1 MAEQQVKEPRQ
12 GLLSTLLSLIGR
24 TFGVLVVSLIL
35 SIIIEWVGMTWFWQ
49 DQGALHS
56 KQMMLQE
63 VQYFSTHFTQSV
75 LHSDPIVFA
84 QQTMDTV
91 NHYVFVKTG
100 LLNWLNNAQVS
111 MKLNH
116 SVFMVIRGYIEAII
130 YITMTFII
138 RLLILFFTSPL
149 FILVTVVGFTDG
161 LVRRDLRRFGYGYES
176 SFMYHHAKRAILPL
190 LISSWMLYLS
200 LPFSIYPNLLLI
212 PAAFLVGTAIS
223 IASASFK
230 KYL

>member
-24 TFGVLVVSLIL
+24 TLGVLVISLIL
-35 SIIIEWVGMTWFWQ
+35 SIIIEWIGMTWFWQ
-49 DQGALHS
+49 EQGALHS

-63 VQYFSTHFTQSV
+63 VQYFSTHFTQSI

-84 QQTMDTV
+84 QQTMDIV

-100 LLNWLNNAQVS
+100 LLNWLNNAQIS
-111 MKLNH
+111 IKLNH
-116 SVFMVIRGYIEAII
+116 SVFMAIRGYIEAII

-149 FILVTVVGFTDG
+149 FILVAVVGFTDG

>member
-1 MAEQQVKEPRQ
+1 MAEQQVKEPRR
-12 GLLSTLLSLIGR
+12 GLLGNLLSLLGR
-24 TFGVLVVSLIL
+24 TLGILVVSLVF
-35 SIIIEWVGMTWFWQ
+35 SIVIEWIGMIWFWPEL
-49 DQGALHS
+49 GAQHS
-56 KQMMLQE
+56 KQMMLDE
-63 VQYFSTHFTQSV
+63 VQYFSVHFTQSILHADPVV
-75 LHSDPIVFA
+75 LATYV
-84 QQTMDTV
+84 MDTV
-91 NHYVFVKTG
+91 HQYVFVKSG
-100 LLNWLNNAQVS
+100 LLAWLN
-111 MKLNH
+111 
-116 SVFMVIRGYIEAII
+116 SVQDPSSPGYALIIYIRGYIEAVI

-149 FILVTVVGFTDG
+149 FILVAVVGFTDG

-176 SFMYHHAKRAILPL
+176 SFMYHHAKKAIFPL
-190 LISSWMLYLS
+190 LIGSWMLYLS

>member
-100 LLNWLNNAQVS
+100 LLNWLNNAQIS
-111 MKLNH
+111 IKLNH
-116 SVFMVIRGYIEAII
+116 SVFMAIRGYIEAII

-149 FILVTVVGFTDG
+149 FILVAIVGFTDG

-200 LPFSIYPNLLLI
+200 LPFSIYPNFLLI
-212 PAAFLVGTAIS
+212 PAAFFVGTAIS

>member
-149 FILVTVVGFTDG
+149 FILVAIVGFTDG

-200 LPFSIYPNLLLI
+200 LPFSIYPNFLLI
-212 PAAFLVGTAIS
+212 PAAFFVGTAIS

>member
-149 FILVTVVGFTDG
+149 FILVAIVGFTDG

-176 SFMYHHAKRAILPL
+176 SLDRK
-190 LISSWMLYLS
+190 S
-200 LPFSIYPNLLLI
+200 
-212 PAAFLVGTAIS
+212 VV
-223 IASASFK
+223 
-230 KYL
+230 

>member
-1 MAEQQVKEPRQ
+1 MAEQQVKDPRQ

-56 KQMMLQE
+56 KQMMHQE

-100 LLNWLNNAQVS
+100 VLNWLNNAQVS

-176 SFMYHHAKRAILPL
+176 SFMYHHA
-190 LISSWMLYLS
+190 
-200 LPFSIYPNLLLI
+200 
-212 PAAFLVGTAIS
+212 
-223 IASASFK
+223 
-230 KYL
+230 

>member
-200 LPFSIYPNLLLI
+200 LPFSIYPNFLLI
-212 PAAFLVGTAIS
+212 PAAFFVGTAIS